1 MAQDPLK
8 VRFWGTR
15 GSVPTPG
22 PQTAKYG
29 GNTSCVEV
37 RAQDGTIIVLDC
49 GTGARLLGL
58 DLLKSA
64 SRPFRINLFIGH
76 THWDH
81 IQGFPFFTPA
91 FLPDTELNV
100 FAPAGLQRSVED
112 ALAGQMQYSYF
123 PVTLRDLRS
132 RIHFT
137 ELEEGFFRLGD
148 AMIETQYLNHTAP
161 TISFRISSGGATVAY
176 VTDHE
181 PFWNSSGS
189 QFKHPGDQ
197 RHIAFLNGADLVIHD
212 AQYSLEEYPSKI
224 GWGHSTVDYATEI
237 AMAAGVKQLALF
249 HHDPLHDDH
258 EIARMEGVARHL
270 VKERGAALDVV
281 AAAEGLTLDVQG
293 TRHAQLPDEA
303 SAFRRRSLVGERVL
317 VVGATDAEVATIGQ
331 VLAEDGLVFLAAPD
345 SQTALIQAGEVPPSL
360 MIVDKQLPQGDGVG
374 LIRQIRSKLNR
385 PNLPALMLTNESDAP
400 SGRILAGP
408 ADDYLARPIVSPML
422 RARVRA
428 WLTRA
433 LTACDGQPADEG
445 VHGEASDELPA
456 SLEPVSKTLASAYAG
471 LLAAAPLFQSLSQ
484 DQVTRLVS
492 KAVERVYLPGQTVFR
507 QGESGAHVYVILG
520 GQVRIVEAT
529 PEAPLVDRFV
539 GELGHGEIVG
549 EMGLLLDH
557 SRTATVMAVERT
569 RCLMIPQDDFTQ
581 ALEQSPPLA
590 IGLLRM
596 MAARL
601 QNVNRLLSRTAPDP
615 LTVLAGRRTFHD
627 QYRRLA
633 AGARRRR
640 SSVILLS
647 LDVLHLKEIND
658 HFGYSMGDEVLRAV
672 ADALVEST
680 RTTDLVSRYGPDEFT
695 VLLTDAGHDQVEV
708 IVDRVTQ
715 KLADLGQRRALPRK
729 VECSIGIAV
738 SQVPPESAE
747 ELLREADL
755 DMNRRK
761 I

>member
-1 MAQDPLK
+1 VAQDPLK
-8 VRFWGTR
+8 VKFWGTR
-15 GSVPTPG
+15 GSIPTPG
-22 PQTAKYG
+22 PQTARYG
-29 GNTSCVEV
+29 GNTSCVEL

-64 SRPFRINLFIGH
+64 SHPLRINLFIGH

-100 FAPAGLQRSVED
+100 FTPVGLQRSVED

-132 RIHFT
+132 RMHFT

-148 AMIETQYLNHTAP
+148 VMIETQYLNHTVP

-181 PFWNSSGS
+181 PFWNPSGS

-249 HHDPLHDDH
+249 HHDPLHDDG
-258 EIARMEGVARHL
+258 EIARMEGIARHL

-293 TRHAQLPDEA
+293 NRPAQLPDEA
-303 SAFRRRSLVGERVL
+303 SALRRRSIVGERVL
-317 VVGATDAEVATIGQ
+317 MVGATDAEVAMIGQ

-360 MIVDKQLPQGDGVG
+360 MIVDEQLPQGDGIG

-400 SGRILAGP
+400 SGRNLVRP

-433 LTACDGQPADEG
+433 LTAFDGQRADEG

-456 SLEPVSKTLASAYAG
+456 SFEPVGKTLVEAYAG
-471 LLAAAPLFQSLSQ
+471 LLASAPLFQSLSQ

-492 KAVERVYLPGQTVFR
+492 KAVERVYMPGQTVCR
-507 QGESGAHVYVILG
+507 QGESGAHVYVVLG

-539 GELGHGEIVG
+539 GELGQGEIVG
-549 EMGLLLDH
+549 EMGLLPDH
-557 SRTATVMAVERT
+557 SRTATVVAVERT

-590 IGLLRM
+590 MGLLRT

-633 AGARRRR
+633 AGARRRC
-640 SSVILLS
+640 SSVVLLS

-658 HFGYSMGDEVLRAV
+658 HFGYSVGDEVLRAV

-680 RTTDLVSRYGPDEFT
+680 RTTDLVARYGADDFA

-708 IVDRVTQ
+708 IVDRVTH

-738 SQVPPESAE
+738 SPVPPESAE

-755 DMNRRK
+755 DMNRRR

>member
-1 MAQDPLK
+1 MAQDPLTVK
-8 VRFWGTR
+8 FWGTR

-22 PQTAKYG
+22 PQTARYG

-49 GTGARLLGL
+49 GTGARMLGL
-58 DLLKSA
+58 DLLKTA
-64 SRPFRINLFIGH
+64 STPLRINLFIGH

-137 ELEEGFFRLGD
+137 ELEEGFLRLGD
-148 AMIETQYLNHTAP
+148 MTIETQYLNHTSP
-161 TISFRISSGGATVAY
+161 TISFRISNGGATVAY

-181 PFWNSSGS
+181 PFWNASGS

-212 AQYSLEEYPSKI
+212 AQYSLEEYPGKI

-249 HHDPLHDDH
+249 HHDPLHDDA
-258 EIARMEGVARHL
+258 EIARMEGVARQL
-270 VKERGAALDVV
+270 VTERGAVLDVL
-281 AAAEGLTLDVQG
+281 AAAEGLTLGVQG
-293 TRHAQLPDEA
+293 SREAPPPDES
-303 SAFRRRSLVGERVL
+303 SALRRRSIVGERVL
-317 VVGATDAEVATIGQ
+317 IVGATDGESAAIGQ
-331 VLAEDGLVFLAAPD
+331 ALADDGLVVLAAPD
-345 SQTALIQAGEVPPSL
+345 QQTGLAQAAEVPPSL
-360 MIVDKQLPQGDGVG
+360 MIVDKELAQGDGMA
-374 LIRQIRSKLNR
+374 LIKQIRSSLNR
-385 PNLPALMLTNESDAP
+385 PGLPVLVLTDETDASSSRMLV
-400 SGRILAGP
+400 GP
-408 ADDYLARPIVSPML
+408 ADDYLARPIVPPML

-428 WLTRA
+428 WLTRS
-433 LTACDGQPADEG
+433 LTAFDDQPQGMEGDRDLSNQSAAGQPVG
-445 VHGEASDELPA
+445 
-456 SLEPVSKTLASAYAG
+456 KTLVAAYTG
-471 LLAAAPLFQSLSQ
+471 LLAAAPLFHSLSQ
-484 DQVTRLVS
+484 ERLTQLVS

-507 QGESGAHVYVILG
+507 QGESGANIYVVLG

-539 GELGHGEIVG
+539 GELGQGEIVG

-569 RCLMIPQDDFTQ
+569 RCLMIPEDEFTQ
-581 ALEQSPPLA
+581 ALEESPQLA

-601 QNVNRLLSRTAPDP
+601 QSVNRLLARTAPDP

-647 LDVLHLKEIND
+647 LDVLHLKEVND
-658 HFGYSMGDEVLRAV
+658 QFGYAMGDEVLRAV

-680 RTTDLVSRYGPDEFT
+680 RTTDLVSRYGSDEFAA
-695 VLLTDAGHDQVEV
+695 LLIDAGYDQVEV
-708 IVDRVTQ
+708 IIDRVTQ
-715 KLADLGQRRALPRK
+715 KLTEFSQRRALPRV

-738 SQVPPESAE
+738 SAVPPESAE